1 MSTLKGVSL
10 MYIGVG
16 DKLRVQIIIF
26 WGQIVKFRTSKVFG
40 FIFNERLAKANLF
53 DITVFW
59 IGIVTFIYMTS

>member
-1 MSTLKGVSL
+1 MSTSKGVSL
-10 MYIGVG
+10 MYIG

-40 FIFNERLAKANLF
+40 FIFNERLANLF